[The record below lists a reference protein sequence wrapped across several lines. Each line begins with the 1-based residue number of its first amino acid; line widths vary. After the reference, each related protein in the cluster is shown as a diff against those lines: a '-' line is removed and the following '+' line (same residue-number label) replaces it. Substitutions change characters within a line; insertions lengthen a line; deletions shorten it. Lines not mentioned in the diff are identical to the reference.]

1 MTRSEHIG
9 LALLVLASAI
19 TVLAHPFP
27 PTNDAS
33 SHLATAVAFRGV
45 LLDDPAVTAWYAFD
59 ATPLPYWLPTLLMQ
73 PLLALFE
80 PLLAWR
86 ILMVAYLVALPL
98 SWSFLLRTAAP
109 QSAPLALLG
118 ALCAFNW
125 AYWLGEAAF
134 LLGLPLTLVS
144 YALYLGLERTRS
156 RRFVV
161 FLLAALATYLSHV
174 FALAAL
180 FGAVGLHLLLRRGGA
195 ARAQWVAAAAYLGCL
210 SIGVNAAGGG
220 AREELAEQ
228 AADGLR
234 GLCEFA
240 DPHDVNVIV
249 ENHGGWSSH
258 GAWLAGVIASVD
270 HPRCGTLPDFGNF
283 RISGKESY
291 DPYRGVE
298 ELMPFAKGVSAKSHD
313 FDPET
318 GEETRLD
325 YSRLLDIVAEAGYT
339 GFIGVE
345 YEGSRLSEQDGIRAT
360 KALLERYQEAD

>member
-1 MTRSEHIG
+1 MRRRDFLTT
-9 LALLVLASAI
+9 AAAASAAAMFGA
-19 TVLAHPFP
+19 TTGLP
-27 PTNDAS
+27 AS
-33 SHLATAVAFRGV
+33 PSPQ
-45 LLDDPAVTAWYAFD
+45 DPAAPAAARRRYSISLAQWSLHRAHRGGDMTALDFPAAARGFGIGAVEYVNSFFKDKARD
-59 ATPLPYWLPTLLMQ
+59 AEYLKQLKQRCQDAGVRSLLIMCDG
-73 PLLALFE
+73 E
-80 PLLAWR
+80 
-86 ILMVAYLVALPL
+86 
-98 SWSFLLRTAAP
+98 
-109 QSAPLALLG
+109 G
-118 ALCAFNW
+118 ALGDAD
-125 AYWLGEAAF
+125 
-134 LLGLPLTLVS
+134 P
-144 YALYLGLERTRS
+144 S
-156 RRFVV
+156 RRRQ
-161 FLLAALATYLSHV
+161 
-174 FALAAL
+174 
-180 FGAVGLHLLLRRGGA
+180 AVENHH
-195 ARAQWVAAAAYLGCL
+195 QWVEAAAYLGCH
-210 SIGVNAAGGG
+210 SIRVNAAGGG